1 MQPVEMVREMVSV
14 SHGNMKRVRE
24 LVEAHPSLA
33 KASWDWGFGDW
44 EAAIDAASHVGNREI
59 AEYLIGKG
67 ARPTLFTAAML
78 GQLEVVKGL
87 IAAHPGVQRCAGPHS
102 ISLLAHARNGGSPAK
117 EVYQY
122 LESLGD
128 AGSPAAAPI
137 TDEELISLAGTYSFG
152 GGATEQ
158 IEIKSQQ
165 GSTLC
170 LRGSRSDSARAGP
183 SGRSH
188 LPSSG
193 GQRGADPI
201 QRIDLDRSRPG
212 ADAGGDENQVNGYLA
227 AAHCFMSDL
236 DIIAPPVRAV
246 MVDIMHSGLSYSQRS
261 DHDANLCDTHF
272 SP

>member
-1 MQPVEMVREMVSV
+1 MTISLSRRTLLGAAGLGLPLVRAIASPPPAKAEVTEMFPMQPVEMVREMVTV

-24 LVEAHPSLA
+24 LVEAHPALA

-102 ISLLAHARNGGSPAK
+102 ISLLAHAKNGGAPAK

-128 AGSPAAAPI
+128 AGLPAPAPI
-137 TDEELISLAGTYSFG
+137 TDEELTALAGVYSFG
-152 GGATEQ
+152 SGATEQ
-158 IEIKSQQ
+158 IEIKANKGQLMFTRT
-165 GSTLC
+165 G
-170 LRGSRSDSARAGP
+170 SDSARSRP
-183 SGRSH
+183 SGRSRV
-188 LPSSG
+188 PSSG
-193 GQRGADPI
+193 G
-201 QRIDLDRSRPG
+201 
-212 ADAGGDENQVNGYLA
+212 
-227 AAHCFMSDL
+227 
-236 DIIAPPVRAV
+236 
-246 MVDIMHSGLSYSQRS
+246 
-261 DHDANLCDTHF
+261 
-272 SP
+272 